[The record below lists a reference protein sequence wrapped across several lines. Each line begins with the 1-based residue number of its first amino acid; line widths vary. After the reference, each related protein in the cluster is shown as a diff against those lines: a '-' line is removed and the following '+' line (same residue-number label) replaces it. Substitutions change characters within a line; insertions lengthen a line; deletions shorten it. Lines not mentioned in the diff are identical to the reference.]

1 MPISAVGL
9 PIRLYGPAVPTTLVA
24 GAVLYTAPSDG
35 RVVIRSVIASN
46 TSTTTTNVSL
56 ILGINGVAALNQ
68 FLPTLVL
75 TGNAAPTVIV
85 GDIVLNPGDTINGTQ
100 GSAGTVTVIISGES
114 YPV

>member
-24 GAVLYTAPSDG
+24 GAVLYTAPADG
-35 RVVIRSVIASN
+35 RIVIRSVIISN

-56 ILGINGVAALNQ
+56 ILGINGVAAANQ
-68 FLPTLVL
+68 FIPTLVI
-75 TGNAAPTVIV
+75 TGNAAPIVVV
-85 GDIVLNPGDTINGTQ
+85 GDIVMNPGDTLNGTQ
-100 GSAGTVTVIISGES
+100 GSAGVVTVIVSGES